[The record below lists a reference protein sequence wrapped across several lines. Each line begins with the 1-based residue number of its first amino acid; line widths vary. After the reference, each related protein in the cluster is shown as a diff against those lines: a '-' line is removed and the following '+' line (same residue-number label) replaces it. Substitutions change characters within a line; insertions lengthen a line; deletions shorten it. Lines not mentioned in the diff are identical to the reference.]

1 MKEEKQAVALLMAP
15 LLHLLHER
23 GLDGEAILRRHGLD
37 PQMVRDP
44 EARLG
49 AAVSTALLDDCLA
62 QLGDPAMGIE
72 IARHA
77 QYNTFGALGL
87 AVAAGGDLYSV
98 LNRIT
103 RFHRLI
109 SDLVTTDLIADDH
122 SVALRF
128 TSNTDHQPHP
138 QAIVFVMATIV
149 RLLRIRIHRDHNP
162 VAVCAPEWL
171 EPGLRQAMARY
182 FRCQV
187 SVADHYSLAF
197 DKDNAQHML
206 AASDVQLAAML
217 DATLAQRLAASE
229 QAALASR
236 LALWIEQRLP
246 DGEPAQADAA
256 TECCMSTRS
265 LQRRLADEGLSWKQ
279 LLEDTRKTLVERHL
293 RTPGMTVTQM
303 AFLLGFSEVSAFSR
317 AFKKWYGVSPSQ
329 FR

>member
-1 MKEEKQAVALLMAP
+1 MSEKKQAAALLMGP
-15 LLHLLHER
+15 LVHLLHER
-23 GLDGEAILRRHGLD
+23 GLDGDAILRRHGLD
-37 PQMVRDP
+37 PQMVQDP
-44 EARLG
+44 EARLD
-49 AAVSTALLDDCLA
+49 AAVSTALLDDCL
-62 QLGDPAMGIE
+62 QELGDPGMAIE
-72 IARHA
+72 VARHT

>member
-109 SDLVTTDLIADDH
+109 SDLVRTELTVDDAT
-122 SVALRF
+122 VALQF
-128 TSNTDHQPHP
+128 SSNTDHQPHP

-162 VAVCAPEWL
+162 VAVSAPDWI
-171 EPGLRQAMARY
+171 EPGLRQAMGRY
-182 FRCQV
+182 FRCPV
-187 SVADHYSLAF
+187 TESDHYALAF
-197 DKDNAQHML
+197 DKANAQQML
-206 AASDVQLAAML
+206 AASDTQLAAML
-217 DATLAQRLAASE
+217 DATLAQRLADSE
-229 QAALASR
+229 RGSLASK
-236 LALWIEQRLP
+236 LTLWIEQRLP
-246 DGEPAQADAA
+246 DGEPSLTEAA
-256 TECCMSTRS
+256 AECCMSSRS

-279 LLEDTRKTLVERHL
+279 LVEDTRKMLVERHL

-317 AFKKWYGVSPSQ
+317 AFKKWFGVSPSQ

>member
-1 MKEEKQAVALLMAP
+1 MTGKKQATALLMGP

-23 GLDGEAILRRHGLD
+23 GLDGDAMLRRHGLD

-44 EARLG
+44 EARLD
-49 AAVSTALLDDCLA
+49 AAVSTALLDDCLQA
-62 QLGDPAMGIE
+62 LNDPGMAIE
-72 IARHA
+72 VARHA

-109 SDLVTTDLIADDH
+109 SDLVATELIADDH

-149 RLLRIRIHRDHNP
+149 RLLRIRIHREHNP
-162 VAVCAPEWL
+162 VAVSVPQWVDE
-171 EPGLRQAMARY
+171 GLRQAMSRY
-182 FRCQV
+182 FRCPV
-187 SVADHYSLAF
+187 TVAEHYSLAF
-197 DKDNAQHML
+197 DKANAQQML
-206 AASDVQLAAML
+206 AASDTQLAAML

-229 QAALASR
+229 QASLASR
-236 LALWIEQRLP
+236 LSLWIEQRLP
-246 DGEPAQADAA
+246 DGEPAQSEAA
-256 TECCMSTRS
+256 AECCMSTRS
-265 LQRRLADEGLSWKQ
+265 LQRRLAGEGLSWKQ
-279 LLEDTRKTLVERHL
+279 LLENTRKTLVERHL

>member
-1 MKEEKQAVALLMAP
+1 MSEKKQAAALLMGP

-23 GLDGEAILRRHGLD
+23 GLDGDAILRRNGID

-44 EARLG
+44 EARLD
-49 AAVSTALLDDCLA
+49 ADVSTALLDDCL
-62 QLGDPAMGIE
+62 QELNDPGMAIE
-72 IARHA
+72 VARHA

-109 SDLVTTDLIADDH
+109 SDLVVTELIADDE

-138 QAIVFVMATIV
+138 QAIVFVMSTIV
-149 RLLRIRIHRDHNP
+149 RLLRIRIDREHNP
-162 VAVCAPEWL
+162 VAVSAPGWID
-171 EPGLRQAMARY
+171 PGLRQAMARY
-182 FRCQV
+182 FRCEV
-187 SVADHYSLAF
+187 TGADHYSLAF
-197 DKDNAQHML
+197 DKANAQKML
-206 AASDVQLAAML
+206 AASDIQLAAML

-229 QAALASR
+229 EASLASR
-236 LALWIEQRLP
+236 LTLWIEQRLP
-246 DGEPAQADAA
+246 DGEPAQAEAA
-256 TECCMSTRS
+256 EECCLSTRS
-265 LQRRLADEGLSWKQ
+265 LQRRLNDEGLTWKQ
-279 LLEDTRKTLVERHL
+279 LVEDTRKTLVERHL

>member
-1 MKEEKQAVALLMAP
+1 MTGKKQATALLMGP

-23 GLDGEAILRRHGLD
+23 GLDGDAMLRRHGLD

-44 EARLG
+44 EARLD
-49 AAVSTALLDDCLA
+49 AAVSTALLDDCLQA
-62 QLGDPAMGIE
+62 LNDPGMAIE
-72 IARHA
+72 VARHA

-109 SDLVTTDLIADDH
+109 SDLVATELIADDH

-149 RLLRIRIHRDHNP
+149 RLLRIRIHREHNP
-162 VAVCAPEWL
+162 VAVSVPQWVDE
-171 EPGLRQAMARY
+171 GLRQAMSRY
-182 FRCQV
+182 FRCPV
-187 SVADHYSLAF
+187 TVAEHYSLAF
-197 DKDNAQHML
+197 DKANAQQML
-206 AASDVQLAAML
+206 AASDTQLAAML

-229 QAALASR
+229 QASLASR
-236 LALWIEQRLP
+236 LSLWIEQRLP
-246 DGEPAQADAA
+246 DGEPAQSEAA
-256 TECCMSTRS
+256 AECCMSTRS

-279 LLEDTRKTLVERHL
+279 LLENTRKTLVERHL

>member
-1 MKEEKQAVALLMAP
+1 MTEKKQAVALLMGP

-23 GLDGEAILRRHGLD
+23 GLDGDAILRRNGLN

-44 EARLG
+44 EAKLD
-49 AAVSTALLDDCLA
+49 AEISTALLDDCL
-62 QLGDPAMGIE
+62 QELNDPGMAIE
-72 IARHA
+72 VARHA

-109 SDLVTTDLIADDH
+109 SDLVATELIVDDQ

-128 TSNTDHQPHP
+128 SSNTDHQPHP

-149 RLLRIRIHRDHNP
+149 RLLRIRIHREHNP
-162 VAVCAPEWL
+162 VAVSAPPWIET
-171 EPGLRQAMARY
+171 GLRQAMGRY
-182 FRCQV
+182 FRCEATE
-187 SVADHYSLAF
+187 ADHYSLAF
-197 DKDNAQHML
+197 DKANAQQML
-206 AASDVQLAAML
+206 AASDIQLAAML

-229 QAALASR
+229 QASLASK

-256 TECCMSTRS
+256 QECCMSTRS
-265 LQRRLADEGLSWKQ
+265 LQRRLSEEGLTWKQ
-279 LLEDTRKTLVERHL
+279 LVEDTRKTLVERHL

-303 AFLLGFSEVSAFSR
+303 AFLLGFCEVSAFSR

>member
-1 MKEEKQAVALLMAP
+1 MTEKKQAVALLMGP

-23 GLDGEAILRRHGLD
+23 GLDGDAILRRNGLN

-44 EARLG
+44 EAKLD
-49 AAVSTALLDDCLA
+49 AEISTALLDDCL
-62 QLGDPAMGIE
+62 QELNDPGMAIE
-72 IARHA
+72 VARHA

-109 SDLVTTDLIADDH
+109 SDLVATELIVDDQ

-128 TSNTDHQPHP
+128 SSNTDHQPHP

-149 RLLRIRIHRDHNP
+149 RLLRIRIHREHNP
-162 VAVCAPEWL
+162 VAVSAPPWIET
-171 EPGLRQAMARY
+171 GLRQAMGRY
-182 FRCQV
+182 FRCEATE
-187 SVADHYSLAF
+187 ADHYSLAF
-197 DKDNAQHML
+197 DKANAQQML
-206 AASDVQLAAML
+206 AASDIQLAAML

-229 QAALASR
+229 QASLASK

-256 TECCMSTRS
+256 QECCLSTRS
-265 LQRRLADEGLSWKQ
+265 LQRRLSEEGLTWKQ
-279 LLEDTRKTLVERHL
+279 LVEDTRKTLVERHL

-303 AFLLGFSEVSAFSR
+303 AFLLGFCEVSAFSR

>member
-1 MKEEKQAVALLMAP
+1 MSEKKQAAALLMGP
-15 LLHLLHER
+15 LVHLLHER
-23 GLDGEAILRRHGLD
+23 GLDGDAILRRHGLD
-37 PQMVRDP
+37 PQMVQDP
-44 EARLG
+44 EARLD
-49 AAVSTALLDDCLA
+49 AAVSTALLDDCL
-62 QLGDPAMGIE
+62 QELGDPGMAIE
-72 IARHA
+72 VARHA
-77 QYNTFGALGL
+77 QYNTFGALGR

-256 TECCMSTRS
+256 AECCMSTRS

>member
-1 MKEEKQAVALLMAP
+1 MSEKKQAAALLMGP

-23 GLDGEAILRRHGLD
+23 GRDGDAILRRHGLE
-37 PQMVRDP
+37 PAMVQDP
-44 EARLG
+44 EARLD
-49 AAVSTALLDDCLA
+49 AAVSTALLDDCLEE
-62 QLGDPAMGIE
+62 LGDPGMAIE
-72 IARHA
+72 VARHA

-109 SDLVTTDLIADDH
+109 SDLVATDLIADDD

-149 RLLRIRIHRDHNP
+149 RLLRIRIHREHNP

-171 EPGLRQAMARY
+171 DPGLRQAMARY
-182 FRCQV
+182 FRCPL
-187 SVADHYSLAF
+187 SAADHYSLAF
-197 DKDNAQHML
+197 DKGNAQHML

-229 QAALASR
+229 QASLASR

-246 DGEPAQADAA
+246 EGEPAQADAA
-256 TECCMSTRS
+256 AECCMSTRS

>member
-1 MKEEKQAVALLMAP
+1 MSEKKQAAALLMGP

-23 GLDGEAILRRHGLD
+23 GLDGDAILRRNGID

-44 EARLG
+44 EARLD
-49 AAVSTALLDDCLA
+49 ADVSTALLDDCL
-62 QLGDPAMGIE
+62 QELNDPGMAIE
-72 IARHA
+72 VARHS

-109 SDLVTTDLIADDH
+109 SDLVSTELIADDE

-138 QAIVFVMATIV
+138 QAIVFVMSTIV
-149 RLLRIRIHRDHNP
+149 RLLRIRIDREHNP
-162 VAVCAPEWL
+162 VAVSAPDWID
-171 EPGLRQAMARY
+171 PGLRQAMARY
-182 FRCQV
+182 FRCEV
-187 SVADHYSLAF
+187 TGADHYSLAF
-197 DKDNAQHML
+197 DKANAQQML
-206 AASDVQLAAML
+206 AASDIQLAAML

-229 QAALASR
+229 EASLASR
-236 LALWIEQRLP
+236 LTLWIEQRLP
-246 DGEPAQADAA
+246 DGEPAQAEAA
-256 TECCMSTRS
+256 EECCLSTRS
-265 LQRRLADEGLSWKQ
+265 LQRRLNDEGLTWKQ
-279 LLEDTRKTLVERHL
+279 LVEDTRKTLVERHL